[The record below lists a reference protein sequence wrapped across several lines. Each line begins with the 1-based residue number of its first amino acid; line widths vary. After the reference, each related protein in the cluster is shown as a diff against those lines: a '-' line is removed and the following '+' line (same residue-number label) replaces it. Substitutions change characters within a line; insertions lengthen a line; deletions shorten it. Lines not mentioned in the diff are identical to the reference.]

1 MAKKGKGKGAK
12 RKATLDELD
21 DGEAARAKLMLQLNA
36 EQKRSADFEV
46 EVRTLREANIELK
59 ARLKKQETDQ
69 KDIHEYLTK
78 SLDENYKSAEEL
90 KDELEQLQRSSR
102 DMEKSLRNEL
112 RESRESHAKDLRR
125 LEHDVM
131 ERDMKLT
138 ELNTF
143 AREKE
148 AIEANVETLRD
159 DLQKERAAR
168 VRDCRELERRNVRE
182 KERLKKEMLIKIKE
196 TKQNLLAK
204 TEEQLDATTKRTI
217 MENEHIVTELH
228 YQSKESDR
236 VSKTNDA
243 MRSEI
248 ARLTRE
254 CELSD
259 TKIQEVT
266 KRMRKY
272 ERLSKSLEERLAA
285 AQSPAV
291 QEGRS
296 DSENGDSSKSD
307 EKAASSHGAAVDR
320 LRSRIEEL
328 EDALREV
335 CSELASVSAKRRVK
349 MKKRG
354 RKFGSAPQDSRQ
366 DRSASKRAAT
376 YLCSL
381 MNELRARTSAEELPM
396 VLSSRFTE
404 LLKLIERR
412 MCAHPGLRVEIDAAR
427 TLQERPCRRPRCT
440 T

>member
-46 EVRTLREANIELK
+46 EVRTLRKANIELK

-159 DLQKERAAR
+159 DLQNERAAR

-182 KERLKKEMLIKIKE
+182 KERLKKRDAHQDKRDEAE
-196 TKQNLLAK
+196 PASQN
-204 TEEQLDATTKRTI
+204 R
-217 MENEHIVTELH
+217 
-228 YQSKESDR
+228 
-236 VSKTNDA
+236 
-243 MRSEI
+243 
-248 ARLTRE
+248 
-254 CELSD
+254 
-259 TKIQEVT
+259 
-266 KRMRKY
+266 
-272 ERLSKSLEERLAA
+272 
-285 AQSPAV
+285 
-291 QEGRS
+291 
-296 DSENGDSSKSD
+296 
-307 EKAASSHGAAVDR
+307 
-320 LRSRIEEL
+320 
-328 EDALREV
+328 
-335 CSELASVSAKRRVK
+335 
-349 MKKRG
+349 
-354 RKFGSAPQDSRQ
+354 
-366 DRSASKRAAT
+366 RAA
-376 YLCSL
+376 
-381 MNELRARTSAEELPM
+381 
-396 VLSSRFTE
+396 
-404 LLKLIERR
+404 
-412 MCAHPGLRVEIDAAR
+412 
-427 TLQERPCRRPRCT
+427 
-440 T
+440 